1 MLNSVALS
9 MCVSCSWLYDSIV
22 FMYGMFQVMSRRF
35 TIVYLIEKHR
45 IKQTSSAF
53 RSSWLF
59 RVVETR
65 LPQLISPSAD
75 AVTQRRS
82 AASSRQHHQYLPFI
96 TTTHALPLFLLP
108 LLLLQSEMEGGR
120 LTWLLANTLCE
131 RTYLAQRRL
140 QA

>member
-1 MLNSVALS
+1 V
-9 MCVSCSWLYDSIV
+9 
-22 FMYGMFQVMSRRF
+22 
-35 TIVYLIEKHR
+35 
-45 IKQTSSAF
+45 
-53 RSSWLF
+53 
-59 RVVETR
+59 
-65 LPQLISPSAD
+65 LPVP
-75 AVTQRRS
+75 VN
-82 AASSRQHHQYLPFI
+82 